1 MIIILDI
8 FKIEIYTLKIM
19 ACFFIFKYIAY

>member
-8 FKIEIYTLKIM
+8 FSAKTCLSAFPM
-19 ACFFIFKYIAY
+19 